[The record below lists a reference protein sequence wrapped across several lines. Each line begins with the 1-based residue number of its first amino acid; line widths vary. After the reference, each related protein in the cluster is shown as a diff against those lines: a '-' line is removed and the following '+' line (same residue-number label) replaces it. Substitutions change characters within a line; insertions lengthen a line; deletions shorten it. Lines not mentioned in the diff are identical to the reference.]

1 MFAEHRDVRDILEL
15 RADHAAQGELAP
27 LSELS
32 EADNHTRS
40 LLEEQKNHI
49 LSEARSEINMQEL
62 RVERADRALREPG
75 LQIHS
80 QCMEVY
86 QTLPTESPK

>member
-1 MFAEHRDVRDILEL
+1 MFAEHRDVRDVLEL

-40 LLEEQKNHI
+40 LLEEQKN
-49 LSEARSEINMQEL
+49 RSKMNMQEL
-62 RVERADRALREPG
+62 RVERADRALRELS

-80 QCMEVY
+80 QCMELH
-86 QTLPTESPK
+86 QTLPTESPI